1 MNARNRPALAAY
13 EVAQHDPLM
22 AYLLNGSLTNG
33 YPPRPHELI
42 DLRGDGTSES
52 TPANPATNSPQLTA
66 APTPTGPGGPTIA
79 TARHNGAGL
88 LVAASCLLLLLAA
101 AQGYVSFR
109 AQYAFVDH
117 AKRARLP
124 STLEA
129 LGLDTGAVIFALLAL
144 SLARSGQRGTV
155 ERALNVACALGSLTM
170 NLLAADLA
178 SPRSVTVWVL
188 PSALYALASDRLIAV
203 VRRWALASDPA
214 DRSAQDRSAWRG
226 IGGLALW
233 LLRLLFDAPGTVAGF
248 RRWVLTAAP
257 VAPGIRAAGMPAGVG
272 VPLPAAGSTPERP
285 GLNGDRASAG
295 PSDRDQSQ
303 GQTEQPAHD
312 ANQRPGLAPGE
323 TKRDAL
329 IRLYEHYGQKGDR
342 RYGDPAKSA
351 ALASEI
357 ASQIGYH
364 PGTARRELARHL
376 AAIQPKRDPRTKS
389 NTPTPEPD
397 PEAVA

>member
-1 MNARNRPALAAY
+1 MTTPQTGAS
-13 EVAQHDPLM
+13 
-22 AYLLNGSLTNG
+22 LL
-33 YPPRPHELI
+33 I
-42 DLRGDGTSES
+42 
-52 TPANPATNSPQLTA
+52 
-66 APTPTGPGGPTIA
+66 
-79 TARHNGAGL
+79 
-88 LVAASCLLLLLAA
+88 AASGLLLLLTA

-129 LGLDTGAVIFALLAL
+129 LGLDAGAVIFALLGL
-144 SLARSGQRGTV
+144 SLARSGKRAAV
-155 ERALNVACALGSLTM
+155 ERALNVACALGSLLM
-170 NLLAADLA
+170 NLLAADLT

-203 VRRWALASDPA
+203 VRRWALASSPA
-214 DRSAQDRSAWRG
+214 GGSAQDRSAWRG

-233 LLRLLFDAPGTVAGF
+233 LLRLLFDAAGTVAGF

-257 VAPGIRAAGMPAGVG
+257 VAPGIRAADPPARVRM
-272 VPLPAAGSTPERP
+272 PLPAADSNPERP
-285 GLNGDRASAG
+285 GLNGDRAPAG
-295 PSDRDQSQ
+295 PSDLDQPR
-303 GQTEQPAHD
+303 GETEQPAHD
-312 ANQRPGLAPGE
+312 VGPRPALAPGE

-329 IRLYEHYGQKGDR
+329 IRLYEHYGRNGDL

-351 ALASEI
+351 ALAGEI

-376 AAIQPKRDPRTKS
+376 AATQPKRGPSAS
-389 NTPTPEPD
+389 NNGNPTPEPD
-397 PEAVA
+397 PEAVP

>member
-1 MNARNRPALAAY
+1 MNASNRPALTADDAAR
-13 EVAQHDPLM
+13 HDPLL
-22 AYLLNGSLTNG
+22 AYLLNGSPANGQAPWPPELTE
-33 YPPRPHELI
+33 RH
-42 DLRGDGTSES
+42 GDGTPES
-52 TPANPATNSPQLTA
+52 APAKPVAANPQVTATPITAEPGAPDTATTPQ
-66 APTPTGPGGPTIA
+66 
-79 TARHNGAGL
+79 NGAGL
-88 LVAASCLLLLLAA
+88 LIAASCLLLLLAA

-144 SLARSGQRGTV
+144 SLARSGKRAAV
-155 ERALNVACALGSLTM
+155 ERALNVACALGSLMM
-170 NLLAADLA
+170 NLLAADLT

-248 RRWVLTAAP
+248 RRWVLAAAP
-257 VAPGIRAAGMPAGVG
+257 VAPGSRAASPPARVR
-272 VPLPAAGSTPERP
+272 VPLAAGDSNPERP
-285 GLNGDRASAG
+285 GLNGDRAPAG
-295 PSDRDQSQ
+295 PSDRDQSRS
-303 GQTEQPAHD
+303 QTGQPAHD
-312 ANQRPGLAPGE
+312 VSPRPGLAPGE

-329 IRLYEHYGQKGDR
+329 IRLYEHHGRSGDH
-342 RYGDPAKSA
+342 RYGDRAKSA
-351 ALASEI
+351 ALAGEI

-376 AAIQPKRDPRTKS
+376 ATQPKRHPGASS
-389 NTPTPEPD
+389 NPTREPD